1 MWLRG
6 RGSRLKIY
14 IWLIIEPIEFIQL
27 PWGLWGCRVHQAFQE
42 FVGLIELTGLID
54 LAHRAATRIFHVN
67 NSNSTVKSGYAQ
79 WFSSTMKG

>member
-1 MWLRG
+1 MAK
-6 RGSRLKIY
+6 GSGLQAED
-14 IWLIIEPIEFIQL
+14 LHMAFIEPIEFIQL

-42 FVGLIELTGLID
+42 FAGLIELTGLID